1 MNEYE
6 TTINSLEQLLLWM
19 NEGDF
24 DNIAYIEDETCRYSI
39 AIETAIKVL
48 KQQK

>member
-6 TTINSLEQLLLWM
+6 TTINTLEQLLFWIQ
-19 NEGDF
+19 EEEY

-39 AIETAIKVL
+39 ALDRAIKVL
-48 KQQK
+48 KAQ